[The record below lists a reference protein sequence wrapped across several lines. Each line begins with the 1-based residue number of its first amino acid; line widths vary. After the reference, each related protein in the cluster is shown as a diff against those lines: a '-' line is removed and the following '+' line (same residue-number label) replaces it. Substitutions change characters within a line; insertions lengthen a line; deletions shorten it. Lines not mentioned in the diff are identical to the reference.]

1 MKIDLPIVERRKEN
15 PPSDVASMNLESTP
29 LFPTNGGIRR
39 RAASESSVSGCI
51 MSPRRSFGSEVQHAA
66 EETFLLTRLTLTLL
80 RYLGIGYRWIMKYL
94 ALCLYAFLLMP
105 GFIQVGYY
113 YFFSS
118 QVRRSVV
125 YGEQPRNRL
134 DLYLPANTKDRTPV
148 VAFITGGAWIIGYK
162 AWGALLGRRLAERG
176 IIVACIDYRN
186 FPQGTISDMVED
198 ASEGISFVCNHIASF
213 GGDPSRIYLVGQSAG
228 AHIASCTL
236 VNQAIKE
243 CGEGGTSW
251 SVSQIKAYFGISGG
265 YNIVNLVDHFHNRGL
280 YRSIFLSV
288 MEGEESLPAFSPELL
303 VRKPSNSFAVSLLPR
318 IVLFHG
324 TSDCSI
330 PSTASKDLADA
341 LTAKGAMVDLILYE
355 GKTHTDLFLQDPLR
369 GGSDPLL
376 ETVIAVIH
384 EDDVSAGAKDV
395 EAPIA
400 RRLVPEWMLTLA
412 SRVSPF

>member
-1 MKIDLPIVERRKEN
+1 MKIELPIVEGGEEM
-15 PPSDVASMNLESTP
+15 PPSDVRNTNLESTP

-39 RAASESSVSGCI
+39 RTASESSFSGRI
-51 MSPRRSFGSEVQHAA
+51 MPRRRSFGREVQRAA
-66 EETFLLTRLTLTLL
+66 EETFLLTRLTLILL

-118 QVRRSVV
+118 QVYRSVV
-125 YGEQPRNRL
+125 YGEKPRNS
-134 DLYLPANTKDRTPV
+134 
-148 VAFITGGAWIIGYK
+148 YK

-198 ASEGISFVCNHIASF
+198 ASEGISFVCNQIASF
-213 GGDPSRIYLVGQSAG
+213 GGDPSRIYLIGQSAG
-228 AHIASCTL
+228 AHIASCAL
-236 VNQAIKE
+236 LNQAIKE

-303 VRKPSNSFAVSLLPR
+303 VRKPSNRHAVSLLPR

-341 LTAKGAMVDLILYE
+341 LTANGVLVDLILYE

-376 ETVIAVIH
+376 ETVVAIIDED
-384 EDDVSAGAKDV
+384 EDDASAVAKDV

-400 RRLVPEWMLTLA
+400 RRLVPEWMLILA